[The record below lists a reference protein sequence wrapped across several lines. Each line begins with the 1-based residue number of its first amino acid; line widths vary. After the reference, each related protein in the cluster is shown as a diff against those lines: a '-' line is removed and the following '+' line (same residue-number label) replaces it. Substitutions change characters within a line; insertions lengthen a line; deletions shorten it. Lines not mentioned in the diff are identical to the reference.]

1 MKERWRALVGVAGA
15 ALGLV
20 VACSSVGGGAS
31 SGMVPG
37 ADAGATVDAD
47 AGPSGPPQIE
57 RMAYYAGA
65 RGPRLLIRGV
75 DRAPA
80 DLLTLRLEFLDA
92 AGAPVLVDLGSGT
105 PDTSDLLVNAMATLE
120 DGVFLVDMQS
130 APGFDAQVKAIA
142 ATPRGRPGKGL
153 RQVATLGSPP
163 ERAIADTCD
172 RVFDACA
179 SGGICAPSG
188 AEHRCLDGAQ
198 ARATRCAAAFTLAVG
213 ASTVGSTGDVS
224 FWEPPLGC
232 VSAEARTGPEG
243 LVTLHVAQPIAE
255 LTVSTDSPDT
265 DFDTVV
271 SVYAGCAADPHAP
284 IACNDDDAPPRSKLT
299 LRDVAPGDYLVVVDS
314 IGPKGGHYRLSV
326 TSNP

>member
-1 MKERWRALVGVAGA
+1 MKERWLALLGAAGA

-20 VACSSVGGGAS
+20 VACSSAGGGAS
-31 SGMVPG
+31 SGIG
-37 ADAGATVDAD
+37 SGGDAGTDADAD
-47 AGPSGPPQIE
+47 AGPIGPPQIE

-75 DRAPA
+75 DGEPA

-120 DGVFLVDMQS
+120 NGVFLVDMQS
-130 APGFDAQVKAIA
+130 APGFDTQVKAIA

-153 RQVATLGSPP
+153 RKVATLGMPP

-172 RVFDACA
+172 AVFDMCA

-188 AEHRCLDGAQ
+188 TDHRCLDGAQ
-198 ARATRCAAAFTLAVG
+198 TRATRCAAASTLAVG
-213 ASTVGSTGDVS
+213 ASTLGSTGDVS
-224 FWEPPLGC
+224 FWEPLLGC
-232 VSAEARTGPEG
+232 VSADVRGGPEG
-243 LVTLHVAQPIAE
+243 LVTLHVAEPLAE

-265 DFDTVV
+265 DFDTVL
-271 SVYAGCAADPHAP
+271 SIYPGCGADPHVP
-284 IACNDDDAPPRSKLT
+284 LACNDDDAAPRSKIT
-299 LRDVAPGDYLVVVDS
+299 LRDVAAGDYLVVVDS
-314 IGPKGGHYRLSV
+314 IGAKGGHYRLSA
-326 TSNP
+326 TSKP